1 VTGICAKHPTQTGVS
16 NVLLNMARVYKRETM
31 ITDDS
36 AKELHDWATRGI
48 QLSDTERAELEAWY
62 ARQDAEESAALAGAQ
77 PSQSLELLKVQVGE
91 VMSQLLVTSQRIQAQ
106 AAENESLRREV
117 AELKRQLAESLTA
130 QQA

>member
-16 NVLLNMARVYKRETM
+16 NVLLNMARVHKRETM

-36 AKELHDWATRGI
+36 AKELHDRATRGI

>member
-1 VTGICAKHPTQTGVS
+1 
-16 NVLLNMARVYKRETM
+16 
-31 ITDDS
+31 
-36 AKELHDWATRGI
+36 LHDRATRGI